1 MSEAAR
7 SGPFWD
13 MIEGRA
19 PMPPVTRLLGWTLL
33 SIDPERGEIRV
44 RFEAKPDF
52 LNPAG
57 TVQGGILSAM
67 LDDTMG
73 PAAVALLGGNR
84 FTQTLELK
92 TSFYRPARPGPI
104 IGFGRVAHRGREL
117 IFLEGTLSDGE
128 GKYSRRRRR
137 PPASSSSRPSNKL
150 LPAANAGRWQLMS
163 STPTTCQKP
172 HRRTGI
178 LRPVYSARDF
188 GRDCY
193 FSEGWPRARNGGLS
207 AVRSASPNRT
217 CS

>member
-1 MSEAAR
+1 
-7 SGPFWD
+7 
-13 MIEGRA
+13 
-19 PMPPVTRLLGWTLL
+19 
-33 SIDPERGEIRV
+33 
-44 RFEAKPDF
+44 
-52 LNPAG
+52 
-57 TVQGGILSAM
+57 
-67 LDDTMG
+67 
-73 PAAVALLGGNR
+73 
-84 FTQTLELK
+84 
-92 TSFYRPARPGPI
+92 RPGPI

-193 FSEGWPRARNGGLS
+193 FSE
-207 AVRSASPNRT
+207 
-217 CS
+217 

>member
-19 PMPPVTRLLGWTLL
+19 PMPPVARLLGWTLL

-92 TSFYRPARPGPI
+92 TSFYRPARPGLPS
-104 IGFGRVAHRGREL
+104 RDAEHRHPYVRGVSVLRAT
-117 IFLEGTLSDGE
+117 IH
-128 GKYSRRRRR
+128 RRDQRR
-137 PPASSSSRPSNKL
+137 PIQHLLGQIGSSSC
-150 LPAANAGRWQLMS
+150 
-163 STPTTCQKP
+163 T
-172 HRRTGI
+172 
-178 LRPVYSARDF
+178 
-188 GRDCY
+188 
-193 FSEGWPRARNGGLS
+193 
-207 AVRSASPNRT
+207 
-217 CS
+217 

>member
-19 PMPPVTRLLGWTLL
+19 PMPPVARLLGWTLL

-44 RFEAKPDF
+44 RFEAKADF

-117 IFLEGTLSDGE
+117 VFLEGTLSDGE
-128 GKYSRRRRR
+128 GKS
-137 PPASSSSRPSNKL
+137 L
-150 LPAANAGRWQLMS
+150 AAAT
-163 STPTTCQKP
+163 ST
-172 HRRTGI
+172 
-178 LRPVYSARDF
+178 ARVIELGAF
-188 GRDCY
+188 K
-193 FSEGWPRARNGGLS
+193 
-207 AVRSASPNRT
+207 
-217 CS
+217 

>member
-1 MSEAAR
+1 MSEATR

-19 PMPPVTRLLGWTLL
+19 PMPPVARLLGWTLL

-128 GKYSRRRRR
+128 GKHSRRRRR
-137 PPASSSSRPSNKL
+137 PPASSSSRPSTSACG
-150 LPAANAGRWQLMS
+150 PRRAVAAHVAHAPRPVRSRIAAREFCALCIPPQEILVAIAISQRAGREHA
-163 STPTTCQKP
+163 TE
-172 HRRTGI
+172 
-178 LRPVYSARDF
+178 VSAR
-188 GRDCY
+188 
-193 FSEGWPRARNGGLS
+193 
-207 AVRSASPNRT
+207 
-217 CS
+217 